1 MGNMRRV
8 ICLSQGGLCS
18 LSAFTYLL
26 GKKEVMFLVA
36 LVCLSVSE
44 QHYSKGFERI
54 VMKFHGDVGGSAK
67 KKLIKS

>member
-1 MGNMRRV
+1 M
-8 ICLSQGGLCS
+8 LSECFYLPPWQKRSDVFGSIS
-18 LSAFTYLL
+18 LF
-26 GKKEVMFLVA
+26 
-36 LVCLSVSE
+36 VCE

>member
-1 MGNMRRV
+1 M
-8 ICLSQGGLCS
+8 LLLTS
-18 LSAFTYLL
+18 LA
-26 GKKEVMFLVA
+26 KKEVMFLVA